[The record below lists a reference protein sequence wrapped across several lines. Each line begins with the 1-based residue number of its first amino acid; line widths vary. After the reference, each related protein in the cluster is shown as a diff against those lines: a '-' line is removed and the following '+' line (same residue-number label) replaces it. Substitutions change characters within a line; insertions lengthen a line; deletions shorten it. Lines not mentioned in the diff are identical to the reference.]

1 MEKFSKLLFLRKNSL
16 KLISNK
22 GECIKEKKLLL
33 TIFTFYCEEL
43 MQRIKFKTIYSPVY
57 TINVLFYNYV

>member
-22 GECIKEKKLLL
+22 GECIKEKKTFTNDFYILLWG
-33 TIFTFYCEEL
+33 TDAENKI
-43 MQRIKFKTIYSPVY
+43 
-57 TINVLFYNYV
+57 